1 MIKLSPSLLSADFSN
16 LSLALDQCKEG
27 GTSMVHIDVM
37 DGHFVPN
44 ITMGPV
50 VVKGVRRATDQILD
64 VHLMIENPDRYIT
77 DFAKAGSDMI
87 TVHIETCPKV
97 REVFQQIRNE
107 GVRPGITL
115 RPSTDLETIEDTLE
129 DVDLVLVMSVEPGF
143 SGQTFIPGMMDRI
156 AKVREWVDKM
166 ENGRPEIS
174 VDGDVKLQNARE
186 VTNAGA
192 DIVVSGSGVFGT
204 DDPVTTMKEFA
215 AIDG

>member
-1 MIKLSPSLLSADFSN
+1 
-16 LSLALDQCKEG
+16 
-27 GTSMVHIDVM
+27 MVHIDVM

-50 VVKGVRRATDQILD
+50 VVQGVRRATDQVLD

-97 REVFQQIRNE
+97 LEVIQQIRDE
-107 GVRPGITL
+107 GARPGITL
-115 RPSTDLETIEDTLE
+115 RPSTDLERIEDTLE

-156 AKVREWVDKM
+156 AKVREWVDKI
-166 ENGRPEIS
+166 ENDRPEIS
-174 VDGDVKLQNARE
+174 VDGDVKLKNAKE
-186 VTNAGA
+186 VIFAGA

-204 DDPVTTMKEFA
+204 DDPVSTMKEFA
-215 AIDG
+215 FIGG

>member
-1 MIKLSPSLLSADFSN
+1 
-16 LSLALDQCKEG
+16 
-27 GTSMVHIDVM
+27 MVHIDVM

-50 VVKGVRRATDQILD
+50 VVQGVRRATDQVLD
-64 VHLMIENPDRYIT
+64 VHLMIENPNRYIT

-97 REVFQQIRNE
+97 LEVIQQIRDE
-107 GVRPGITL
+107 GARPGITL
-115 RPSTDLETIEDTLE
+115 RPSTDLERIEDTLE

-143 SGQTFIPGMMDRI
+143 SGQTFIPGRMDRI
-156 AKVREWVDKM
+156 AKGREWVDKI
-166 ENGRPEIS
+166 ENDRPEIS

-215 AIDG
+215 TVGG

>member
-1 MIKLSPSLLSADFSN
+1 
-16 LSLALDQCKEG
+16 
-27 GTSMVHIDVM
+27 
-37 DGHFVPN
+37 
-44 ITMGPV
+44 
-50 VVKGVRRATDQILD
+50 
-64 VHLMIENPDRYIT
+64 VHLMIENPNRYIT

-97 REVFQQIRNE
+97 LEVIQQIRDE
-107 GVRPGITL
+107 GARPGITL
-115 RPSTDLETIEDTLE
+115 RPSTDLERIEDTLE

-156 AKVREWVDKM
+156 AKVREWVDKI
-166 ENGRPEIS
+166 ENDRPEIS

-215 AIDG
+215 TVGG

>member
-1 MIKLSPSLLSADFSN
+1 
-16 LSLALDQCKEG
+16 
-27 GTSMVHIDVM
+27 MVHIDVM

-50 VVKGVRRATDQILD
+50 VVQGVRRATDQVLD
-64 VHLMIENPDRYIT
+64 VHLMIENPNRYIT

-97 REVFQQIRNE
+97 LEVIQQIRDE
-107 GVRPGITL
+107 GARPGITL
-115 RPSTDLETIEDTLE
+115 RPSTDLERIEDTLE

-156 AKVREWVDKM
+156 AKVRELVDKM

-215 AIDG
+215 TVGG

>member
-1 MIKLSPSLLSADFSN
+1 
-16 LSLALDQCKEG
+16 
-27 GTSMVHIDVM
+27 MVHIDVM
-37 DGHFVPN
+37 DGHFVSN

-50 VVKGVRRATDQILD
+50 VVQGVRRATDQILD

-77 DFAKAGSDMI
+77 DFARAGSDMI

-97 REVFQQIRNE
+97 REVFQQIRDE
-107 GVRPGITL
+107 GARPGITL

-143 SGQTFIPGMMDRI
+143 SGQKFIPGMMDRI

-174 VDGDVKLQNARE
+174 VDGDVKLKNAKE
-186 VTNAGA
+186 VIFAGA

-204 DDPVTTMKEFA
+204 DDPVATMKEFA
-215 AIDG
+215 FIGG